1 LMSKSKSVFVCQSCG
16 QESPK
21 WTGKCS
27 GCNEWNTLEEQ
38 LHNSSKNKQ
47 TLYEV
52 QTKKAIP
59 VSSINEKSAIRLLTN
74 DEEFNRVVG
83 GGLVSGS
90 VTLLAGEPG
99 IGKST
104 LTLKLALSLNK
115 TVLYVTGEESA
126 EQIKLRAKRLK
137 DENKQCYV
145 LNESKLENVIS
156 EAEKL
161 FPELLIIDS
170 VQTLSMDEIDSV
182 QGSTTQIRHCAEVLI
197 KYAKTKQLPTLII
210 GHVTKDGSIAGPKI
224 LEHMVDTVLQFEGDK
239 NHLYRIVR
247 STKNRFGNT
256 NEIGIYEMFEDG
268 LKGVKSPNKLLISE
282 NTSELSG
289 IAIGCSLEGI
299 RPIMIEIQALS
310 STATYGT
317 PQRSFNGLDGKRLN
331 MLLAVLEK
339 RGGLKLSQKDI
350 FINVTGGI
358 KINDPAIDLAIICA
372 VLSSN
377 FDFPIPQKTCFIGE
391 VGLSGE
397 IRPVSRI
404 NERIKEVVKMGAE
417 YIFVSKYAKLN
428 KAENGK
434 YQIKKVVK
442 VQEIIQQLIK

>member
-1 LMSKSKSVFVCQSCG
+1 MSKSKSVFVCQSCG

-38 LHNSSKNKQ
+38 LQNSSKSKQ

-52 QTKKAIP
+52 QTKKAIT
-59 VSSINEKSAIRLLTN
+59 VSSINENSAIRLITN

>member
-1 LMSKSKSVFVCQSCG
+1 MSKSKSVFVCQSCG

-38 LHNSSKNKQ
+38 LHNSSKSKQ

-182 QGSTTQIRHCAEVLI
+182 QESTTQIRHCAEVLI

>member
-1 LMSKSKSVFVCQSCG
+1 MSKSKSVFVCQSCG

-27 GCNEWNTLEEQ
+27 GCNEWNTLVEQ
-38 LHNSSKNKQ
+38 LHNSSKSKQ

-52 QTKKAIP
+52 QIKKAIP
-59 VSSINEKSAIRLLTN
+59 VSSINENSAIRLITN

-170 VQTLSMDEIDSV
+170 VQTLSMDEIDTV